1 MLRHTNPIFVG
12 YMWLNIAMAK
22 LNISYTNPK
31 VTHAAETVAAD
42 LNLPLVRLDKD
53 LTHASSTANSFDL
66 SIDYSLYFSTQG
78 LMLISNLQDGG
89 ATVRCDFVSGANR
102 HRVNFGGGNGQT
114 IAKAVGVSGKFQPR
128 VLDMTA
134 GWGRDAFLLAS
145 LGCHLTLLKRNP
157 IVFKLLEDG
166 LGRAK
171 VAAEN
176 DSKLSAIIGRMQL
189 LKKDSLEYLDTLK
202 ETSHP
207 DIIYIDPMFPSR
219 KKSAKVKKD
228 MQALHTLVGV
238 DKDSEKMISKALTKA
253 RYRVVVKR
261 PVHAEFL
268 ANIKPNYSLEGKS
281 TRFDI
286 FALQKLLS

>member
-1 MLRHTNPIFVG
+1 MLDTNPNFLR
-12 YMWLNIAMAK
+12 YMWLNIAMSRI
-22 LNISYTNPK
+22 NISYTNPNFNCI
-31 VTHAAETVAAD
+31 AETVAAD
-42 LNLPLVRLDKD
+42 LNLPLVRLHKD
-53 LTHASSTANSFDL
+53 LTHASSTANSFD
-66 SIDYSLYFSTQG
+66 STIDYSLYFCAEG
-78 LMLISNLQDGG
+78 LILISNLHNGG
-89 ATVRCDFVSGANR
+89 APVHCDFVSGANR

-114 IAKAVGVSGKFQPR
+114 IAKAVGVSGKFHPQ
-128 VLDMTA
+128 VLDLTA
-134 GWGRDAFLLAS
+134 GWGRDAFVLAS
-145 LGCHLTLLKRNP
+145 LGCDLTLLERNP

-176 DSKLSAIIGRMQL
+176 DSKLAAIIGKMRL
-189 LKKDSLEYLDTLK
+189 LKMDSLDYLETLE
-202 ETSHP
+202 ETSRP

-228 MQALHTLVGV
+228 MQALHSLVGV

-286 FALQKLLS
+286 FALQKLPD